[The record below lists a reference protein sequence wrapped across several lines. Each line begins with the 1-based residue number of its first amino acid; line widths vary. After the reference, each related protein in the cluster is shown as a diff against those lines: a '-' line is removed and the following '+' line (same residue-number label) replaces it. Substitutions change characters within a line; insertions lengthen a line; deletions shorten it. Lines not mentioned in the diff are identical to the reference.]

1 MPTTSSPTI
10 TLRPTDSPTKSP
22 QQMVKV
28 TTEVNLVITLRNTLN
43 RNMTAEE
50 ELDFDRR
57 LLTFLSEGLT
67 LERDGVSVDKIDVWY
82 QQRVDWDARR
92 RVQEQLTTSSAITLI
107 LRVSHYDNLDKEVA
121 SVIVEFVEKAEVAII
136 NLFRGD
142 EGNMIFY
149 MIDALKA
156 TAVDEV
162 TLAPTPVPLLP
173 VQQKAAVSANEN
185 GMSGG
190 GMCTCS
196 SRTFQLLCL

>member
-1 MPTTSSPTI
+1 
-10 TLRPTDSPTKSP
+10 
-22 QQMVKV
+22 MVKV

-107 LRVSHYDNLDKEVA
+107 LRVSHYDNLDKEV
-121 SVIVEFVEKAEVAII
+121 EVASQVV
-136 NLFRGD
+136 
-142 EGNMIFY
+142 E
-149 MIDALKA
+149 
-156 TAVDEV
+156 
-162 TLAPTPVPLLP
+162 
-173 VQQKAAVSANEN
+173 
-185 GMSGG
+185 
-190 GMCTCS
+190 
-196 SRTFQLLCL
+196 